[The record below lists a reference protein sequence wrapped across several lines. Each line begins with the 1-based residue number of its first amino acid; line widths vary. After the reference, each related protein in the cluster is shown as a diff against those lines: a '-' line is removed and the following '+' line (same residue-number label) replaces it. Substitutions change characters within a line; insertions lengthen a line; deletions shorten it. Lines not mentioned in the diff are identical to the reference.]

1 MGLHPDFETAV
12 ARVTRVRDVFY
23 PSPEAH
29 QVYNQLYERVY
40 KKLYRRLQPLYQAI
54 RQITGYP

>member
-1 MGLHPDFETAV
+1 M
-12 ARVTRVRDVFY
+12 TRVRDVFY